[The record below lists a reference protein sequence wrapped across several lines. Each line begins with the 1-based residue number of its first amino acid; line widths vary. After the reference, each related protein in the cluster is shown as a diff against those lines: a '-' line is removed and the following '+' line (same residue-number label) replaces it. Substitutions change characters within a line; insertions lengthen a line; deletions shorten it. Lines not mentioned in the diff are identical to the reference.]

1 MAAALPPAEPD
12 RSAVP
17 NDAEAQRA
25 DEAPMTSPDSGVTDA
40 PAPGDAVSADATPT
54 VDETVDP
61 SMLSLG
67 RVGKPHS
74 LDGTVRVTRPRGR
87 LLLAGTIVTIAGVER
102 EIVHRGGTDPR
113 PLLHLSG
120 VDGIDAAE
128 ALRGREILIPREVAP
143 ELDEDEFW
151 PEQLVGLPVSATTG
165 EPVGEV
171 TQVLGLPS
179 CDVLEVRRPEGAD
192 LLVPL
197 HREAVPELDVA
208 ARRVV
213 IDLDFMGEAPSAPT
227 GDDRPAEQG

>member
-1 MAAALPPAEPD
+1 MISSD
-12 RSAVP
+12 S
-17 NDAEAQRA
+17 DA
-25 DEAPMTSPDSGVTDA
+25 TDA
-40 PAPGDAVSADATPT
+40 PAPGDAAPADATT
-54 VDETVDP
+54 SVDETVDP

-197 HREAVPELDVA
+197 HREAVPEIDVS

-213 IDLDFMGEAPSAPT
+213 VDLDFMGEAPPAPT
-227 GDDRPAEQG
+227 GDDRPAEQV

>member
-1 MAAALPPAEPD
+1 MPPTEPE

-17 NDAEAQRA
+17 NDVQAQPA
-25 DEAPMTSPDSGVTDA
+25 DEAPMNSSDSDAVDASALEPSAADTTPTDA
-40 PAPGDAVSADATPT
+40 SPSVGEVI
-54 VDETVDP
+54 DP

-74 LDGTVRVTRPRGR
+74 LDGTIRVTRPRGR
-87 LLLAGTIVTIAGVER
+87 LLLAGTIVTIAGVEH

-128 ALRGREILIPREVAP
+128 ALRGREILIPRQVAP
-143 ELDEDEFW
+143 ILDEDEFW
-151 PEQLVGLPVSATTG
+151 PEELVGLPVSATTG
-165 EPVGEV
+165 EAIGEV

-179 CDVLEVRRPEGAD
+179 CDVLEVRRPEGPD

-197 HREAVPELDVA
+197 HHEAVPELDVA

-213 IDLDFMGEAPSAPT
+213 IDLDFLGEAPPAAA
-227 GDDRPAEQG
+227 GGDRPAEQG